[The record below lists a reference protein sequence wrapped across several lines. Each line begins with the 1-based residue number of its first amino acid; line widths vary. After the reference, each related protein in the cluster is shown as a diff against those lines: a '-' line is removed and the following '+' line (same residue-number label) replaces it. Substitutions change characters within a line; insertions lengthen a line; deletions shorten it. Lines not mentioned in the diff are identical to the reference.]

1 MNVFKKFILEAQ
13 VDLIKGHRLLLE
25 GELAVAKKLVGSGTK
40 FVKIETNE
48 DSILAK
54 IAHLDDEIKALQA
67 KIDAIDAP
75 LTVGEAVAEVQAAAA
90 PVVAK
95 VEADVKSDAIT
106 AKNATLAEIKK
117 AEAAA
122 APVAAEVAAKL

>member
-13 VDLIKGHRLLLE
+13 VDLIKGHRLVLE
-25 GELAVAKKLVGSGTK
+25 GELSIAKKLVGSGTK

-54 IAHLDDEIKALQA
+54 IAHLDDEIKALEA

-75 LTVGEAVAEVQAAAA
+75 LTVGEVVDEVKADAA
-90 PVVAK
+90 PAVAK
-95 VEADVKSDAIT
+95 VEADAVV
-106 AKNATLAEIKK
+106 AKNDTLAVI
-117 AEAAA
+117 AEAEAKA
-122 APVAAEVAAKL
+122 APVVEQVADKL